1 MSEPRILYYDLETK
15 DIIKIIR
22 EVDTNLNDPYYEIA
36 YDDVKDFIDGTKVQ
50 SQYYVKLNPKDPTD
64 FSLLK
69 KEIHLDIRELDKTLI
84 NIPKGEKDNLS
95 YDIRVIHNKKEKTI
109 SFEFNPTLKAY
120 MASKYQLTGK
130 TQKFTNPEMLVIN
143 GTSVLNFFITQTGDP
158 HDLFASYYVPVAQLL
173 TQDKLTAPYQGEL
186 KSCNVFTRRIYDDYL
201 MVEMQ

>member
-1 MSEPRILYYDLETK
+1 MSDIRILYYDLETK
-15 DIIKIIR
+15 DIIKIVR
-22 EVDTNLNDPYYEIA
+22 EVDDTLNHPYYEIPF
-36 YDDVKDFIDGTKVQ
+36 DDVKEFIDGTKVQ

-69 KEIHLDIRELDKTLI
+69 KEIHLDIREIDKTLI
-84 NIPKGEKDNLS
+84 NIPQGEEDNLS

-130 TQKFTNPEMLVIN
+130 TQKFTNPEILVIN
-143 GTSVLNFFITQTGDP
+143 GTSVLNFFITNTGDP
-158 HDLFASYYVPVAQLL
+158 HDLFASYYVPVTQLL
-173 TQDKLTAPYQGEL
+173 TQDKLVAPYQGEL

-201 MVEMQ
+201 MVEV

>member
-1 MSEPRILYYDLETK
+1 MSQTRILYYDLETK
-15 DIIKIIR
+15 DIIKIVR
-22 EVDTNLNDPYYEIA
+22 EVDVNLEHPYYEILF
-36 YDDVKDFIDGTKVQ
+36 DDVKDFIDGTKVQ

>member
-1 MSEPRILYYDLETK
+1 MSETRILYYDLETK

-36 YDDVKDFIDGTKVQ
+36 YDDVKDIIDGTKVQ

>member
-1 MSEPRILYYDLETK
+1 MSETRILYYDLETK

-22 EVDTNLNDPYYEIA
+22 EVDVNLNDPYYEIA

-84 NIPKGEKDNLS
+84 NIPKGEEDNLS
-95 YDIRVIHNKKEKTI
+95 YDIRVIHDKKEKTI

-186 KSCNVFTRRIYDDYL
+186 TSCNVYTRRIYDDYL
-201 MVEMQ
+201 MVEM

>member
-1 MSEPRILYYDLETK
+1 MSETRILYYDLETK
-15 DIIKIIR
+15 DIIKIVR

-84 NIPKGEKDNLS
+84 NIPKGEEDNLS
-95 YDIRVIHNKKEKTI
+95 YDIRVIHDKKEKTI

-186 KSCNVFTRRIYDDYL
+186 TSCNVYTRRIYDDYL
-201 MVEMQ
+201 MVEM

>member
-1 MSEPRILYYDLETK
+1 MSQTRILYYDLETK
-15 DIIKIIR
+15 DIIKIVR
-22 EVDTNLNDPYYEIA
+22 EVDVNLEHPYYEILF
-36 YDDVKDFIDGTKVQ
+36 DDVKDFIEGTKVQ

-84 NIPKGEKDNLS
+84 NIPKGQEDNLS